1 MKKKVFLQPGEIS
14 FETEPSQITTIVG
27 SCIAVC
33 LWDKQ
38 RALGGMCHYYLP
50 VQSTQGTPENNYGQF
65 AIPNLIKLF
74 KANGCRRE
82 DLIAKVVGGG
92 HVIDVNLGADKDVG
106 EANTKLA
113 FATLQKFGI
122 PVEGKAVG
130 GPYGKKISFNTD
142 TGEVN
147 FQNIVKSCVNS
158 DAKIKVF
165 VIDGAVGMRAIVR
178 RMIER
183 DPEIEVIG
191 EAADPLAAMA
201 QIKDLSP
208 DVITLDLKMDRID
221 GKTFIKEHLSKLG
234 KPFII
239 ISGMTTSESNETLEA
254 LELGAF
260 DYIRKP
266 SFNDM
271 ESITFDLQQ
280 MIKAAH
286 LTKGKFKMPKL
297 AMTASSLMPGA
308 VTNYKCNSSIILIGS
323 STGGTEAVKDI
334 LVALP
339 EDVPPILIV
348 QHMPPVFTTQFAQR
362 LNELCKFEVVEAQ
375 EHMIVKPKTA
385 YLAPGG
391 YHMALKEYKEQS
403 NNIHIRITDDP
414 PVNRFKP
421 SVDYM
426 FFSASPIRSKKM
438 LAIILT
444 GMGSDGARGMLDLRN
459 NRVHTIAQDSASS
472 VVDGMPKAARD
483 MGAACEVR
491 SLYDIPNAIMQW
503 LAK

>member
-183 DPEIEVIG
+183 DP
-191 EAADPLAAMA
+191 
-201 QIKDLSP
+201 
-208 DVITLDLKMDRID
+208 
-221 GKTFIKEHLSKLG
+221 
-234 KPFII
+234 
-239 ISGMTTSESNETLEA
+239 
-254 LELGAF
+254 
-260 DYIRKP
+260 
-266 SFNDM
+266 
-271 ESITFDLQQ
+271 
-280 MIKAAH
+280 
-286 LTKGKFKMPKL
+286 
-297 AMTASSLMPGA
+297 
-308 VTNYKCNSSIILIGS
+308 
-323 STGGTEAVKDI
+323 
-334 LVALP
+334 
-339 EDVPPILIV
+339 
-348 QHMPPVFTTQFAQR
+348 
-362 LNELCKFEVVEAQ
+362 
-375 EHMIVKPKTA
+375 
-385 YLAPGG
+385 
-391 YHMALKEYKEQS
+391 
-403 NNIHIRITDDP
+403 
-414 PVNRFKP
+414 
-421 SVDYM
+421 
-426 FFSASPIRSKKM
+426 
-438 LAIILT
+438 
-444 GMGSDGARGMLDLRN
+444 
-459 NRVHTIAQDSASS
+459 
-472 VVDGMPKAARD
+472 
-483 MGAACEVR
+483 
-491 SLYDIPNAIMQW
+491 
-503 LAK
+503 